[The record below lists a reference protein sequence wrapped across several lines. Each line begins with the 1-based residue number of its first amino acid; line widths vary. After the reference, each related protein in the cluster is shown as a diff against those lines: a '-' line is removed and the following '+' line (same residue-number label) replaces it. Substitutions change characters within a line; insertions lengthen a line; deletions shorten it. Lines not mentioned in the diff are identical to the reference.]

1 MVSRLIASIFLQLD
15 DIWVYGMDLTPVL
28 SGTAWSMNMK
38 VLQDVNLNEETRRQK
53 KVQITYRVCKSHTT
67 IRKKNILLIVN
78 F

>member
-53 KVQITYRVCKSHTT
+53 KVQITYRVCDLHTT